1 MDPSSLVPLLFVYI
15 LLVIGSAFFSMS
27 EMTFSSI
34 TKIKLRALEDEYPKK
49 VKGAMAVLEN
59 FDLSL
64 TTLLIGNNI
73 MNVGCAT
80 VATIISARV
89 FRMMQDSG
97 ATVAQ
102 STVTVIGT
110 ILTTVIIFIF
120 GEIFPKTYAKD
131 NTDKLALSLAGT
143 VRTVI
148 VILYPLGILFVGIS
162 KLLDKLLGGEQEP
175 SVTEEELSAIIENS
189 EETGV
194 LDEDEVD
201 LLQSAL
207 EFPDTTVADVLT
219 LRDDVMWIDASLT
232 KEQIFEKIRGTSYSR
247 LPVCR
252 GSLDRCVGIL
262 RTNDFL
268 KAYISGTYTKLM
280 RLLRKPFYT
289 TLTASINDLKDEMS
303 GKRQHIALVR
313 DKSGDKV
320 IGVVTMEDFLE
331 ELVGEIFD
339 ESDVVDDDFQR
350 LGGDYF
356 DVSGKLPLGEMFR
369 RMKYKPKSAAPT
381 HKLVSTWIM
390 EQLGGLPEEGDSFEW
405 EELTV
410 EVGETEQNRVTRA
423 TVKLANPA
431 IDIDEPKDDAA
442 PDDKDNAGGEAK

>member
-1 MDPSSLVPLLFVYI
+1 
-15 LLVIGSAFFSMS
+15 
-27 EMTFSSI
+27 
-34 TKIKLRALEDEYPKK
+34 
-49 VKGAMAVLEN
+49 
-59 FDLSL
+59 
-64 TTLLIGNNI
+64 
-73 MNVGCAT
+73 
-80 VATIISARV
+80 
-89 FRMMQDSG
+89 
-97 ATVAQ
+97 
-102 STVTVIGT
+102 
-110 ILTTVIIFIF
+110 
-120 GEIFPKTYAKD
+120 
-131 NTDKLALSLAGT
+131 
-143 VRTVI
+143 
-148 VILYPLGILFVGIS
+148 
-162 KLLDKLLGGEQEP
+162 
-175 SVTEEELSAIIENS
+175 
-189 EETGV
+189 
-194 LDEDEVD
+194 
-201 LLQSAL
+201 
-207 EFPDTTVADVLT
+207 
-219 LRDDVMWIDASLT
+219 
-232 KEQIFEKIRGTSYSR
+232 
-247 LPVCR
+247 
-252 GSLDRCVGIL
+252 
-262 RTNDFL
+262 
-268 KAYISGTYTKLM
+268 M

-313 DKSGDKV
+313 DKSGDRV

-431 IDIDEPKDDAA
+431 IDIDEPEDDAA